1 MLRVIYAAS
10 GTARAR
16 VRASWRGSAG
26 SACSRT
32 RSSPGGAPPSRAPR
46 SPSSP
51 SAISATTTATP
62 TRADDGVVA
71 TASRGSAAPA
81 QERHHRRPRG
91 LERPGQSLGV
101 EAQLVAGVRRQ
112 RPVRQSARPRSPARP
127 QIAPL
132 PSWIRESSRRSATS
146 GRDARASPR
155 PHVGVIGALTAA
167 RLARAP
173 PRDREAVAP
182 GVRQQPYR
190 RAQRARQTCRRLC
203 AHARYRCSSLPRAP
217 TRSGAAP
224 HDRAFRP
231 LL

>member
-112 RPVRQSARPRSPARP
+112 RRGATVGATSLASPTP
-127 QIAPL
+127 IAPL
-132 PSWIRESSRRSATS
+132 PSWSRESSRRSATS

-155 PHVGVIGALTAA
+155 PRVGVIGALTAA
-167 RLARAP
+167 RPARAL
-173 PRDREAVAP
+173 PRDRGAVAP
-182 GVRQQPYR
+182 GVRQ
-190 RAQRARQTCRRLC
+190 
-203 AHARYRCSSLPRAP
+203 
-217 TRSGAAP
+217 
-224 HDRAFRP
+224 
-231 LL
+231 